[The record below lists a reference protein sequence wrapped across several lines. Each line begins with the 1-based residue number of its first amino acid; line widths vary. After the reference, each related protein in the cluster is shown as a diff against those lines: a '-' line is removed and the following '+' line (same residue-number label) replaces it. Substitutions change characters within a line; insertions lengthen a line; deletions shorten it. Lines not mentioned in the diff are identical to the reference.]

1 MAGIWRGK
9 ESERAERRE
18 ERRGEKE
25 REVAKEGIPEDQ
37 RGGREGRSQGW
48 GVETH
53 WGCKGWWWGDIED
66 MPWGMRR
73 PLWSPVRDEDSWSSE
88 REGPGHRTSA

>member
-1 MAGIWRGK
+1 MAGIRREK

-25 REVAKEGIPEDQ
+25 REVAQEGIPEDQ
-37 RGGREGRSQGW
+37 TGGREDRSQGW

-53 WGCKGWWWGDIED
+53 
-66 MPWGMRR
+66 
-73 PLWSPVRDEDSWSSE
+73 
-88 REGPGHRTSA
+88 